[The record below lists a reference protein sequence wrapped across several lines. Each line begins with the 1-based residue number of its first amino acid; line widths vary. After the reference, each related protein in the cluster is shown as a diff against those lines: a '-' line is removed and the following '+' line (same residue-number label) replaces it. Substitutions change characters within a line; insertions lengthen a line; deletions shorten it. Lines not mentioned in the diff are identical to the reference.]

1 MKLPFKEP
9 VAPRY
14 IYINPQTNVVHLLMP
29 VMSGTEIGLDNT
41 CKSVYSLLEFFCL
54 LGANQQSAASMILKN
69 YQEGLAFDIKYHPN
83 SEQKA
88 LKEQRLV
95 QINMYLRLLQQVQ
108 QEEQITN
115 PLKLIFPT
123 YPAALES
130 LMQASEANLHS
141 VILRPEEQDVQL
153 RTTAISPVFSAH
165 HDTMVNGQRIEK
177 SHRFMRYYQTAM
189 KG

>member
-88 LKEQRLV
+88 LKKATSCANQYVFKTVATSSTRRTD
-95 QINMYLRLLQQVQ
+95 YK
-108 QEEQITN
+108 
-115 PLKLIFPT
+115 PLKAYIPHLSCCIRK
-123 YPAALES
+123 LN
-130 LMQASEANLHS
+130 AS
-141 VILRPEEQDVQL
+141 
-153 RTTAISPVFSAH
+153 
-165 HDTMVNGQRIEK
+165 
-177 SHRFMRYYQTAM
+177 
-189 KG
+189 